1 MTQITQKK
9 GRAGMQQREI
19 AEIVQ
24 RQRAFFRSGATKD
37 PVFRAEQLRLLG
49 RAVELHEKEIMEA
62 LHRDLG
68 KPPFE
73 AYSAEVGFVRRELDY
88 ALKNLHAWSRAR
100 KVSTPLIN
108 FPGQSFILP
117 EPFGVTLIIGPW
129 NYPFQLLFSP
139 LIGAIAAGNCGVIK
153 PSEAASATSSV
164 ISSLVNENFEESFIS
179 VVEGDAE
186 AARLLLEEKFDYIFF
201 TGGAVV
207 GRLVMEAAARNLTPL
222 TLELGGKNPCIVEKD
237 APPEASARKIAWGKF
252 MNAGQLC
259 VAPDYLLVHKS
270 VRESLVEHLSAS
282 IKKFYGEE
290 PLKSPDYA
298 RIINERHF
306 NRLSAFLG
314 NGKILFG
321 GTTDPASRFIAPT
334 LLGDVTWEDPIMQEE
349 IFGPILPILEYENLD
364 EVINL
369 LSKKPKPLALY
380 FFSQNG
386 SLQERILRDTS
397 SGGLCINETVSHIL
411 PANLPF
417 GGVGESGL
425 GAYHGQASF
434 TTFSHMK
441 SVLRKGFFPDLPLKY
456 PPYNKS
462 LGLVKTLLRYFS

>member
-1 MTQITQKK
+1 
-9 GRAGMQQREI
+9 MQQQEIQEILKKQREFFKSGRTRDP
-19 AEIVQ
+19 A
-24 RQRAFFRSGATKD
+24 FRS
-37 PVFRAEQLRLLG
+37 EQLRLLG

-73 AYSAEVGFVRRELDY
+73 AYSAEVGYVRRELDY
-88 ALKNLHAWSRAR
+88 ALKHLRTWTKAR

-108 FPGQSFILP
+108 FPGSSFIFP
-117 EPFGVTLIIGPW
+117 EPYGVALIIGPW

-139 LIGAIAAGNCGVIK
+139 LIGAIAAGNCAILK
-153 PSEAASATSSV
+153 PSEVAPATSAAMAAL
-164 ISSLVNENFEESFIS
+164 IGAHFDPSFIA
-179 VVEGDAE
+179 VAEGDAE
-186 AARLLLEEKFDYIFF
+186 TARLLLEEKFDYLFF
-201 TGGAVV
+201 TGGAAV
-207 GRLVMEAAARNLTPL
+207 GRIVMQAAARHLTPL

-237 APPEASARKIAWGKF
+237 APLEATARKIAWGKF

-270 VRESLVEHLSAS
+270 VKDIMVEHLSAA
-282 IKKFYGEE
+282 IRKFYGDN

-298 RIINERHF
+298 RIVNEKHF
-306 NRLSAFLG
+306 LRLSALLG

-334 LLGDVTWEDPIMQEE
+334 LLGGVSWGDAVMQEE
-349 IFGPILPILEYENLD
+349 IFGPILPILEYENLN
-364 EVINL
+364 EVICL
-369 LSKKPKPLALY
+369 LSEKPKPLALY
-380 FFSQNG
+380 FFSQNRA
-386 SLQERILRDTS
+386 LQERIIRETS
-397 SGGLCINETVSHIL
+397 SGGICINETVSHLIS
-411 PANLPF
+411 ANLPF

-456 PPYNKS
+456 PPYRKS
-462 LGLVKTLLRYFS
+462 LGLIRTLLKYFS